1 MRPTVKLK
9 IEKLVFGGQGL
20 ARHEGKIYFIWNAL
34 PGEEVEAEI
43 TKQTKTFCEGE
54 AVKIIESSPY
64 RKNPKEDHYMSCS
77 AWQILDFAQENA
89 WKRFVA
95 EEVYHKLSG
104 LSLQNLPE
112 IAYEEGEDFNY
123 RNKMEY
129 HFIEENSE
137 IKLAF
142 FARGGLKLLA
152 LDKGCVLA
160 KKEINKAAEEIVV
173 WLNSIKA
180 PIRALKNLVLRFDG
194 EKTLAGL
201 IIREKIKF
209 VSLPKLNK
217 NLAGFHIYFADPY
230 KPSNWLPEKISSSGE
245 EFLTTKINGRELRYG
260 LLSFFQINENM
271 FKKALHDMSQFVE
284 EGREIVDYY
293 SGVGTIGLG
302 LNKKIKKGTLVESN
316 PEAAKFAK
324 ENILKNNVQNFEAVC
339 APAEK
344 MIDYIT
350 KDKIVIVD
358 PVRAGLHTRLIKKIL
373 KERPEKVIYLSC
385 DISTQARDLKYFS
398 ALYSVKF
405 LKLYN
410 FFPKTPHI
418 EALAVLELSKA
429 K

>member
-1 MRPTVKLK
+1 MKKRLKLN

-20 ARHEGKIYFIWNAL
+20 ARHEGKVYFVWNAL

-43 TKQTKTFCEGE
+43 AKETKSFGEGE
-54 AVKIIESSPY
+54 AVEIIKPSPY
-64 RKNPKEDHYMSCS
+64 RLAPKEDHFMACS

-89 WKRFVA
+89 WKRFIA
-95 EEVYHKLSG
+95 QEVYEKIGG
-104 LSLQNLPE
+104 LSLQTPPE
-112 IAYEEGEDFNY
+112 ISYEENEGTHY

-129 HFIEENSE
+129 HFVQENDE

-142 FARGGLKLLA
+142 YERGGLKLKSM
-152 LDKGCVLA
+152 DEGCLLA
-160 KKEINKAAEEIVV
+160 KKEINMAAKEILI
-173 WLNSIKA
+173 WLNEIKA
-180 PIRALKNLVLRFDG
+180 PISALKNLLMRHDG

-201 IIREKIKF
+201 IVRTNIKF
-209 VSLPKLNK
+209 SSMPKISK
-217 NLAGFHIYFADPY
+217 KLAGFHIYFADPH
-230 KPSNWLPEKISSSGE
+230 KPSNWLPEKIKIVGE
-245 EFLTTKINGRELRYG
+245 EFLTSKMNGRSLNYG

-271 FKKALHDMSQFVE
+271 FKKALKDISNHVDENS
-284 EGREIVDYY
+284 EIVDYY

-302 LNKKIKKGTLVESN
+302 IDKKIKSGVLVESN
-316 PEAAKFAK
+316 PEAIKFAK
-324 ENILKNNVQNFEAVC
+324 ENVTKNEVQNFEAIC

-344 MIDYIT
+344 MTQFIT
-350 KDKIVIVD
+350 KDKIIIVD
-358 PVRAGLHTRLIKKIL
+358 PVRAGLHTHIVKKIL
-373 KERPEKVIYLSC
+373 TERPEKIIYLSC

-418 EALAVLELSKA
+418 EALAVLELNKA